1 MSVSVERSAA
11 DQATAGCHPADHA
24 TTGCPTADRTTAG
37 RAPGAVRLRP
47 LGVVDAVPYRAFRL
61 AALRETPS
69 AFTSSHAEEAG
80 KPLSATLDR
89 LAAAEAGPGALIGA
103 FDGAGELVGTA
114 GLKVPRRSQER
125 HKGTL
130 YGMAVAR
137 GAGGRGIGRA
147 LVREVLRTAARDGG
161 LRQVLLTV
169 SEGNERALRLYTAC
183 GFEVWGREPQAVVVD
198 GLAVAKL
205 HMVCLLD
212 AEPAGEEPRA
222 FTTAPDGGPP
232 ATVP

>member
-1 MSVSVERSAA
+1 MSVSAEHDRRPAAHSVVRS
-11 DQATAGCHPADHA
+11 
-24 TTGCPTADRTTAG
+24 
-37 RAPGAVRLRP
+37 VLLRR
-47 LGVVDAVPYRAFRL
+47 LGVADAEPYRAFRL

-80 KPLSATLDR
+80 KPLSATLRR
-89 LAAAEAGPGALIGA
+89 LAGAEYGPGALIGA
-103 FDGAGELVGTA
+103 FDGSGALIGTA

-147 LVREVLRTAARDGG
+147 LVREVLRTAADDGR

-169 SEGNERALRLYTAC
+169 SEGNDPALRLYTAC
-183 GFEVWGREPQAVVVD
+183 GFEVWGREPRAVLVE
-198 GLAVAKL
+198 GRAVAKL
-205 HMVCLLD
+205 HLVCLLD
-212 AEPAGEEPRA
+212 GERPAEAG
-222 FTTAPDGGPP
+222 D
-232 ATVP
+232 